1 MLKAAIPRVQSLFP
15 LLLAVLLTPAAL
27 AQQQGVSAGEE
38 ARRPAPFAVS
48 VRMMSADEITRH
60 YDLGRLSNEENP
72 DRLQRQKLPSE
83 TVAGLFVGPL
93 VLFSGVQDSSASV
106 VVVGPP
112 HSFEFQRRLD
122 GVRAA
127 LVGLDFPRLLAD
139 ALRERATV
147 AREAASDAEGISVAL
162 AFYGLRTGDDRPTT
176 LEVNDDFC
184 LVAVGSAF
192 ALAAGG
198 AGENQYFTLG
208 TNVLSP
214 GMEAPVCRSF
224 LDYAD
229 RGGYRLAQVAQ
240 QTAANLADWLVT
252 NVLAR

>member
-1 MLKAAIPRVQSLFP
+1 MPVVSHRRFRVLFP
-15 LLLAVLLTPAAL
+15 WLLAANL
-27 AQQQGVSAGEE
+27 ATGASAQAQDPTAGQEP
-38 ARRPAPFAVS
+38 RRPAPFAVS

-60 YDLGRLSNEENP
+60 YDLGRLSNEEDP

-127 LVGLDFPRLLAD
+127 LVGLDFPRLLGD
-139 ALRERATV
+139 ALRERAPA
-147 AREAASDAEGISVAL
+147 AREAGSGAEGISVAL
-162 AFYGLRTGDDRPTT
+162 AFYGLRTSDGRPTT
-176 LEVNDDFC
+176 LDVDDDFC

-198 AGENQYFTLG
+198 PGENRYFILG
-208 TNVLSP
+208 TNALSS
-214 GMEAPVCRSF
+214 GMEAPVCDSF

-240 QTAANLADWLVT
+240 QTAANLADWLVS
-252 NVLAR
+252 NILAP